1 MKNNTTNTGGET
13 TMATKSYKTTELQDR
28 LAERLAATEYAP
40 GRTFAGSWW
49 GRGDRAERFYFGD
62 SANMRKDGKVIR
74 NKVWLQF
81 DDPASL
87 EGCSLRVEAKKAW
100 HKSVLAKWHQEAFAI
115 AVEMDAASG
124 PEVANR
130 FREDFRRHAQE
141 VGTMV
146 QGEDD

>member
-81 DDPASL
+81 DDPASTIYFEEFHGDCETHSL
-87 EGCSLRVEAKKAW
+87 LLLRVGNDGLTER
-100 HKSVLAKWHQEAFAI
+100 HSSVI
-115 AVEMDAASG
+115 
-124 PEVANR
+124 
-130 FREDFRRHAQE
+130 RRHP
-141 VGTMV
+141 VM
-146 QGEDD
+146 